1 MAKVLS
7 AVILHG
13 LDPVIVAIEIALE
26 SGRVSGEHVL
36 NVLSRLQE
44 PISEKKDI
52 ETQIKLT
59 EPAKADVFRYDT
71 LRNTKENS
79 DDE

>member
-1 MAKVLS
+1 MAQVLS

-13 LDPVIVAIEIALE
+13 LDPVIVAVEIALQ

-44 PISEKKDI
+44 PIAKTDI
-52 ETQIKLT
+52 ETHIKLT
-59 EPAKADVFRYDT
+59 EPAKADVFRYDL

-79 DDE
+79 ND